1 MYIKRKKAMAKK
13 QFRGVISF
21 DFNVEQENYKMFGE
35 LENQLK
41 LHMDLFVARLASGEM
56 DDEFNLSK
64 YVSVENPQSLFRDR
78 RGPTGPIEQIAF
90 RGGRGLNT
98 KLTPAQISRLSEMGK
113 KLQQGQSLTPEEMSR
128 YSDHLKR
135 AKQQGVAG
143 NWPDAPTGE

>member
-1 MYIKRKKAMAKK
+1 MLSKKITK
-13 QFRGVISF
+13 
-21 DFNVEQENYKMFGE
+21 

-78 RGPTGPIEQIAF
+78 RGPTGPIEKMAF
-90 RGGRGLNT
+90 RGGRGFNT
-98 KLTPAQISRLSEMGK
+98 KLTPAQIFRLSEMGK
-113 KLQQGQSLTPEEMSR
+113 KLQQGQSLTSEEMSR

-135 AKQQGVAG
+135 AKEQGVAG

>member
-1 MYIKRKKAMAKK
+1 MAKK
-13 QFRGVISF
+13 QFRGVILF

-78 RGPTGPIEQIAF
+78 RGSTGPIEQIAF
-90 RGGRGLNT
+90 RGGRGSNT
-98 KLTPAQISRLSEMGK
+98 KLTPAQISRLKEMGK
-113 KLQQGQSLTPEEMSR
+113 KLQQGQSLTSEEMSR

-135 AKQQGVAG
+135 AKEQGVAG
-143 NWPDAPTGE
+143 NWPNDPTGE